1 MRELVA
7 MIILTV
13 VFATS
18 TILLAIKLLIMKKG
32 LKEINTELPS
42 LIKGDT
48 NALINISSYD
58 SEVKKLATTLNS
70 QLKILR
76 EKELTYTSGD
86 KELKSTITNIAH
98 DIRTPLTA
106 ICGYAEMMKDESDS
120 NKNAKYLAI
129 ISERANTL
137 KILSEELFIY
147 SVATNTDKNNEVEK
161 LDVNALLQETLFSFY
176 TKFNER
182 DIVPQIAACES
193 SIIRIT
199 SKNSLTRIFSNIIE
213 NAIKYSDGDFSVN
226 VKDDGTILFS
236 NTAHNLTSVEANRL
250 FDRFFTVESS
260 KYSTGLGLSIAK
272 QLTKQLGGEISAQ
285 YQNDVL
291 TIILK
296 V

>member
-1 MRELVA
+1 MKELYA
-7 MIILTV
+7 MIIVAV
-13 VFATS
+13 VFALS
-18 TILLAIKLLIMKKG
+18 TFLLLLKLLIMKKSV
-32 LKEINTELPS
+32 KEIDAQLPT

-48 NALINISSYD
+48 NALINISSAD
-58 SEVKKLATTLNS
+58 SDIKKLACSLNS
-70 QLKILR
+70 NLKILR

-86 KELKSTITNIAH
+86 KELKAAITNIAH

-106 ICGYAEMMKDESDS
+106 ICGYVEMMKDESDPMI
-120 NKNAKYLAI
+120 NAKYLAI
-129 ISERANTL
+129 IAERANTL
-137 KILSEELFIY
+137 KILSEELFKY

-161 LDVNALLQETLFSFY
+161 LDVNVLLQETLFSFY

-182 DIVPQIAACES
+182 GIVPQIAACDS

-226 VKDDGTILFS
+226 VKNDGTILFS

-296 V
+296 I